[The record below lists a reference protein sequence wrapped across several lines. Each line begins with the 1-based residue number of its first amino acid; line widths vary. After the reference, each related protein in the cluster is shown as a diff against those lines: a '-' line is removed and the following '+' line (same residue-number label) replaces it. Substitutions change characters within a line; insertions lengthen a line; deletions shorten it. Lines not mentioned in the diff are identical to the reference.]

1 MLSVYPYASGSLYIA
16 SYATTASF
24 ADSVR
29 LISYVTSAS
38 KADTVLEPTSGARGK
53 SVCLLTREQYETLV
67 ATGIFET
74 CNFNIP

>member
-1 MLSVYPYASGSLYIA
+1 MLSVYPYASGSLYTA

-24 ADSVR
+24 ANNVR

-38 KADTVLEPTSGARGK
+38 RADTVLEPTSGSRGK
-53 SVCLLTREQYETLV
+53 SVCLLTRAQYDILI
-67 ATGIFET
+67 ATNVFET